1 MSCPQLLPPFS
12 APVGTDLPKKWL
24 GLGEGCLEV
33 SLWLH
38 LEVTQVEHHPYVFP
52 FVFAGHA
59 HAGGDHGLNSGFLQA
74 VVGIQGIQSFRCV
87 GHDDE

>member
-1 MSCPQLLPPFS
+1 M
-12 APVGTDLPKKWL
+12 
-24 GLGEGCLEV
+24 
-33 SLWLH
+33 
-38 LEVTQVEHHPYVFP
+38 QVEHHAYAFP